1 VGDALGAMGI
11 NGPFL
16 ISQIVNFL
24 VLFGLLTVLLW
35 KPARKRLDERQAML
49 KKQVEDTEAAAEKL
63 DQIGQEREKVF
74 AEARKEGDK
83 IVAQAYE
90 RVEAIKSDA
99 TKEAKKIIQKAQV
112 DAKEEE
118 LILLKGVRDKVAVLA
133 IAATQKLLGV
143 SLDESRQHALID
155 EFFSSVKDGK
165 VVVLEGEDIQGKSAV
180 VTSAL
185 PLKDKEKEIIKKD
198 ILKRTTGDTEVVFDV
213 NTDILGGLSIR
224 IGDKVFDH
232 SISSQLA
239 GLRTRF
245 L

>member
-1 VGDALGAMGI
+1 MGDALGAMGI

-49 KKQVEDTEAAAEKL
+49 QKQVEDTEAAAEQRG
-63 DQIGQEREKVF
+63 QIGQEREKVL
-74 AEARKEGDK
+74 ADAKKEGDK
-83 IVAQAYE
+83 IIAQAYE
-90 RVEAIKSDA
+90 RVEAIKNEAS
-99 TKEAKKIIQKAQV
+99 KEAKKIIQKAQV

-198 ILKRTTGDTEVVFDV
+198 ILKRTAEDTEVVFDV
-213 NTDILGGLSIR
+213 NPDILGGLSIR
-224 IGDKVFDH
+224 IGDKLFDH
-232 SISSQLA
+232 SVSSQLA
-239 GLRTRF
+239 GLRSRF
-245 L
+245 S

>member
-1 VGDALGAMGI
+1 MGDALGAMGI

-63 DQIGQEREKVF
+63 DQIGQEREKAL

-198 ILKRTTGDTEVVFDV
+198 ILKRTAGDTEVVFDV

-239 GLRTRF
+239 GLRSRF